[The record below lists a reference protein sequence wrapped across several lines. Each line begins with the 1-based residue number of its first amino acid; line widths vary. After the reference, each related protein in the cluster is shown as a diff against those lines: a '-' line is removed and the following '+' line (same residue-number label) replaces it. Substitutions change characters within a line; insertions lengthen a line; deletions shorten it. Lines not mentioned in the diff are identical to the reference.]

1 MAKLDHKTTVFTASV
16 AVFALV
22 ASAAHAER
30 LRWNVAS
37 SYAASLPTLGTL
49 APRMAERVKE
59 MSDGQF
65 VLTIHEAGALVPAL
79 GVFDAVSKG
88 SIDAGFSTPSFWAG
102 HDTAFSL
109 FNAIPFVESQE
120 QYLGWYFYGG
130 GKELL
135 NEFYAPFGIHSIP
148 CGIIGPESGGWFNKE
163 INSSADFNGLQMRFA
178 GLGAQVLGKLGATTH
193 LMGVGDVVQG
203 LQLGTIDAA
212 EVSSPKIDAQVG
224 MYQAAKYLYFPG
236 WHAPFNVVD
245 LIIPQAKWDEL
256 SKDRK
261 SELEVA
267 CGDNFR
273 DGIAE
278 TDQGQG
284 EALSLMQSKGVQF
297 REYPPEV
304 MTVLQEKWLEVVA
317 EESAKNPNFK
327 KAWDSFAA
335 YKESNAIWTKYSKA
349 GYQR

>member
-1 MAKLDHKTTVFTASV
+1 MKLNAATAI
-16 AVFALV
+16 LV
-22 ASAAHAER
+22 SSAMLGAMAHAHADEKR

-37 SYAASLPTLGTL
+37 SYASSLPTLGSL
-49 APRMAERVKE
+49 GPRMAERVKQ
-59 MSDGQF
+59 MSGGNF
-65 VLTIHEAGALVPAL
+65 TITVHEAGALVPAL

-109 FNAIPFVESQE
+109 FNAIPFVASQE

-163 INSSADFNGLQMRFA
+163 VNTSDDFNGLQMRFA
-178 GLGAQVLGKLGATTH
+178 GLGAQVVEKLGATTH

-212 EVSSPKIDAQVG
+212 EVSSPKIDMQVG
-224 MYQAAKYLYFPG
+224 MHQVAKYLYFPG

-245 LIIPQAKWDEL
+245 LIVPKAKWDEL
-256 SKDRK
+256 SEARQAQ
-261 SELEVA
+261 LEVA

-273 DGIAE
+273 DGAAE

-284 EALSLMQSKGVQF
+284 EAVDYMVSKGVQL
-297 REYPPEV
+297 RRYPPEV
-304 MTVLQEKWLEVVA
+304 MQALEEKWLEVVA
-317 EESAKNPNFK
+317 EEGAKNPNFK
-327 KAWDSFAA
+327 KAWDSFDA
-335 YKESNAIWTKYSKA
+335 YKSANATWVEVTK
-349 GYQR
+349 GR